1 MKSFVIACVA
11 AIAIALG
18 GALVLNHF
26 QQSAEVAFST
36 SGARV

>member
-11 AIAIALG
+11 AVVIAVG

-26 QQSAEVAFST
+26 QKTSEVAFST
-36 SGARV
+36 AGVRV

>member
-11 AIAIALG
+11 ALVIAVG

-26 QQSAEVAFST
+26 QKTAEVAFST
-36 SGARV
+36 TGVRV

>member
-11 AIAIALG
+11 AVVIALS

-26 QQSAEVAFST
+26 QKSAETAFST
-36 SGARV
+36 TGARV

>member
-11 AIAIALG
+11 ALVIAVG

-26 QQSAEVAFST
+26 QKTAEVAFST
-36 SGARV
+36 TGARV